1 MKYVL
6 YTGNGGDM
14 LFTKEENVKAKPE
27 LLNPFV
33 NKTPVLVVEAE
44 DDNEAVTKLNE
55 YMTSKGNQG
64 V

>member
-14 LFTKEENVKAKPE
+14 LFTKEENVRANPG
-27 LLNPFV
+27 LLNPFT

-44 DDNEAVTKLNE
+44 DDNEAITKLNE
-55 YMTSKGNQG
+55 YVASKGNQG